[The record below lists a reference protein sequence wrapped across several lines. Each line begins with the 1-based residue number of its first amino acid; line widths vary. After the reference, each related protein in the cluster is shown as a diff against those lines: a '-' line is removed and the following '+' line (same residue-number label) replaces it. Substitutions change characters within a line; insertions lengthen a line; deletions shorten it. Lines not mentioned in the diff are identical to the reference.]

1 MMDAQQWAMRQ
12 TDGLLDIALD
22 NMPHG
27 LCMFSADNKLIL
39 CNLSYAKMYGLR
51 EDLAAAG
58 TPLQAILDYRSQLG
72 NGPLH
77 TATYFDVIGL
87 AEQKGGR
94 ASQDVALQDG
104 RVIRITH
111 SSMADGRYVA
121 THEDISE
128 SVRNAEILVRHKE
141 TLEATVAL
149 RTKEVEQQACE
160 LERLL
165 QQERNINELQRQF
178 VALASHEFRTPLAI
192 IDGAAQRL
200 LRAKGDI
207 PSQFVRDK
215 AEQIRSSVVRI
226 VDLMESI
233 LAASRMD
240 SGTIQIRYERC
251 ALRTIIESCCH
262 RQATI
267 SKSHRI
273 MVDLGDLPDYIDAD
287 KFALEQVF
295 SNLLSNAIKYAPGH
309 PDIHVAGWQE
319 GNVVKVIVRDHGV
332 GIDAEDVPKIFQRYF
347 RARTS
352 TGIPGTGLG
361 LYLVKQ
367 IVELHSGTIEI
378 ASEKGKGTS
387 LIVTFPI
394 AQTASPASPDHH
406 ANVA

>member
-1 MMDAQQWAMRQ
+1 MMDAQQWAIGQ

-27 LCMFSADNKLIL
+27 LCMFSADKRLIL
-39 CNLSYAKMYGLR
+39 CNAAYADMYGLGP
-51 EDLAAAG
+51 DMTVAG
-58 TPLQAILDYRSQLG
+58 TLLQTILDYRLRLG

-77 TATYFDVIGL
+77 AATYFDVIGL
-87 AEQKGGR
+87 AAQSGGR
-94 ASQDVALQDG
+94 ASQNVVLQDG

-149 RTKEVEQQACE
+149 RTREVQEQARE

-200 LRAKGDI
+200 LRAKGEI
-207 PSQFVRDK
+207 SSQFVRDK
-215 AEQIRSSVVRI
+215 AEQIRSSVARI

-233 LAASRMD
+233 LAAGRMD
-240 SGTIQIRYERC
+240 NGTIEIRRDRC
-251 ALRTIIESCCH
+251 ELKALLESCCQ
-262 RQATI
+262 REATI

-273 MVDLGDLPDYIDAD
+273 TMDLEDLPDHIDAD

-295 SNLLSNAIKYAPGH
+295 SNLLSNATKYAPGH
-309 PDIHVAGWQE
+309 PEISVAGRRE
-319 GNVVKVIVRDHGV
+319 SEHVIIVVRDHGL

-361 LYLVKQ
+361 LYLVKK
-367 IVELHSGTIEI
+367 IVDLHGGSIEI
-378 ASEKGKGTS
+378 DSKKGEGTS
-387 LIVTFPI
+387 LIVKLPISQKIFPVP
-394 AQTASPASPDHH
+394 TDHPN
-406 ANVA
+406 AA